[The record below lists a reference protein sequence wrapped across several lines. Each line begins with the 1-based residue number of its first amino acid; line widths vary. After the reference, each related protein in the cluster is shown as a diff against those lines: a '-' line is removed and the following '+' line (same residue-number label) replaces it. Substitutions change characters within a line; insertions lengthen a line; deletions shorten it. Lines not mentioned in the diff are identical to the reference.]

1 MYMCSRSKKK
11 ENPLESSAVCISEML
26 LHVSNGA
33 YIESICLSERFLVH
47 VEALFAGID
56 KIHSI
61 YLEYNQTGKKIY
73 IWMEKKKKIFKM
85 HL

>member
-1 MYMCSRSKKK
+1 MEAKLKRIDFI
-11 ENPLESSAVCISEML
+11 ESSAVCISEML

-56 KIHSI
+56 TIHCT
-61 YLEYNQTGKKIY
+61 YLEYNQTGKRKIY
-73 IWMEKKKKIFKM
+73 I
-85 HL
+85 LCT

>member
-1 MYMCSRSKKK
+1 
-11 ENPLESSAVCISEML
+11 ML
-26 LHVSNGA
+26 LHVSNGS

-61 YLEYNQTGKKIY
+61 YLEYKQTGNTNYSY
-73 IWMEKKKKIFKM
+73 IVHILMRS
-85 HL
+85 L

>member
-1 MYMCSRSKKK
+1 
-11 ENPLESSAVCISEML
+11 ML
-26 LHVSNGA
+26 LHVSNGS

-61 YLEYNQTGKKIY
+61 YLEYKQIGNENYSYIIY
-73 IWMEKKKKIFKM
+73 ILMRFYRI
-85 HL
+85 

>member
-1 MYMCSRSKKK
+1 
-11 ENPLESSAVCISEML
+11 ML

-61 YLEYNQTGKKIY
+61 YLEYKQTGKKKKVFIY
-73 IWMEKKKKIFKM
+73 YVMLTCKYI
-85 HL
+85 

>member
-1 MYMCSRSKKK
+1 MTISI
-11 ENPLESSAVCISEML
+11 ESSAVCISEML

-56 KIHSI
+56 TIHRT
-61 YLEYNQTGKKIY
+61 YQEYNQTGKDYVESRIKR
-73 IWMEKKKKIFKM
+73 FKEN
-85 HL
+85 

>member
-1 MYMCSRSKKK
+1 LSPYSY
-11 ENPLESSAVCISEML
+11 LESSAVCISEML

-56 KIHSI
+56 RVHKIH
-61 YLEYNQTGKKIY
+61 LEYNQQGKIH
-73 IWMEKKKKIFKM
+73 I
-85 HL
+85 

>member
-1 MYMCSRSKKK
+1 
-11 ENPLESSAVCISEML
+11 ML

-56 KIHSI
+56 QIHYT
-61 YLEYNQTGKKIY
+61 YLEYKQTGLTPSFLEFHVKKFTFFFFFLRIQIY
-73 IWMEKKKKIFKM
+73 SRG
-85 HL
+85 

>member
-1 MYMCSRSKKK
+1 
-11 ENPLESSAVCISEML
+11 ML

-61 YLEYNQTGKKIY
+61 YLEYNQTGKINIKRD
-73 IWMEKKKKIFKM
+73 EKKILKWKHRIQVYAGS
-85 HL
+85 